1 MNLCLNVVEFKMFSI
16 HSMKL
21 ATFQLIKI
29 IFKKKK
35 KKSGSMVHK
44 YTYQSLESQNPR
56 YLKNK
61 ILKSTIGYAR
71 V

>member
-29 IFKKKK
+29 RFKKK

>member
-29 IFKKKK
+29 RLKK

-44 YTYQSLESQNPR
+44 YNY
-56 YLKNK
+56 
-61 ILKSTIGYAR
+61 
-71 V
+71 